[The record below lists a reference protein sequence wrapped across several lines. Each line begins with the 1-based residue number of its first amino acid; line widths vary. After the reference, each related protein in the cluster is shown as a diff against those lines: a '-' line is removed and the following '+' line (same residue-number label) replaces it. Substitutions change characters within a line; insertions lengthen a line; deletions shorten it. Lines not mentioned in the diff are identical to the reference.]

1 MHEPPFDVNRP
12 EWTPLNFYPAPT
24 CTPLPDLRLT
34 PSGRPPEVVPR
45 RVAHRPLTHFL
56 WESRS
61 RKS

>member
-34 PSGRPPEVVPR
+34 PSGRPPDALPKS
-45 RVAHRPLTHFL
+45 
-56 WESRS
+56 SRS
-61 RKS
+61 PSPDAWRTGP